1 MRDHS
6 VRHLPESTSNP
17 SSQHEEPFLAPDD
30 QLALVGASSF
40 VLAAARLRALQQ
52 GALLL
57 PRKAPRAPYG
67 LLSTGT
73 QLMKCTQRARS
84 EGFHSLDLE
93 VALACRC
100 VAGAG
105 LALDGV
111 RPALAT
117 RTRSY
122 G

>member
-1 MRDHS
+1 
-6 VRHLPESTSNP
+6 
-17 SSQHEEPFLAPDD
+17 
-30 QLALVGASSF
+30 
-40 VLAAARLRALQQ
+40 
-52 GALLL
+52 
-57 PRKAPRAPYG
+57 
-67 LLSTGT
+67 
-73 QLMKCTQRARS
+73 MKCTQRARS